1 MFYDSVM
8 GMEDYQPGVTRFVD
22 EVAMSFPARVDGKR
36 LVKPQQ
42 ALSEAMD
49 KLSQRRQYF
58 DYERKKALVDN
69 GYKDNMAWAIK
80 QITRKG

>member
-1 MFYDSVM
+1 MLYESVM
-8 GMEDYQPGVTRFVD
+8 GNDEYQPGVNRFVD
-22 EVAMSFPARVDGKR
+22 EVALSFPARVDGKR
-36 LVKPQQ
+36 MVKPQQ

-58 DYERKKALVDN
+58 DYERKKSLVDS
-69 GYKDNMAWAIK
+69 GYKDNMTWAIK